1 MLSYTDLKPGT
12 AFVLEGAPW
21 EVREYRF
28 LRMQQ
33 RKPTVQTKIKNLL
46 TGKIVTRSFAPSDNF
61 LEAEIERKPVI
72 FLYYQARNKEYWFRP
87 VEHLLRKDSTG
98 FRQPDNTQNR
108 FMLTEEAIGEL
119 WPYLKQNTEVKI
131 YEWEGRI
138 INVDIPIK
146 VDLRISEAPPGVK
159 GDTAQGGTKE
169 VILETGLKIQVPLFI
184 HEGDVVRVNTESGEY
199 VERVSKG

>member
-33 RKPTVQTKIKNLL
+33 RKPSVQTKIKNLI

-61 LEAEIERKPVI
+61 PEAEIARKPTI
-72 FLYYQARNKEYWFRP
+72 FLYYQARNKEYWFR
-87 VEHLLRKDSTG
+87 V
-98 FRQPDNTQNR
+98 PDDPKNR
-108 FMLTEEAIGEL
+108 FLLTEESIGEL
-119 WPYLKQNTEVKI
+119 WPYLTPNAEVQL
-131 YEWEGRI
+131 YEWGGKI
-138 INVDIPIK
+138 INVSVPIK
-146 VDLRISEAPPGVK
+146 VDLLVKEAPPGVR

-169 VILETGLKIQVPLFI
+169 VILETGLKMQVPLFI
-184 HEGDVVRVNTESGEY
+184 NEGDVVRVNTESGDY

>member
-33 RKPTVQTKIKNLL
+33 RKPVVQTKIKNLL

-61 LEAEIERKPVI
+61 PEAEIERKPAI
-72 FLYYQARNKEYWFRP
+72 FLYYQERNKEYWFRTP
-87 VEHLLRKDSTG
+87 NNPQH
-98 FRQPDNTQNR
+98 R
-108 FMLTEEAIGEL
+108 FMLTEEAIGAL
-119 WPYLKQNTEVKI
+119 WPYLKPNTEVKL
-131 YEWEGRI
+131 YEWEEKI
-138 INVDIPIK
+138 INVGMPIK
-146 VDLRISEAPPGVK
+146 MDLLVKEAPPGVK

-169 VILETGLKIQVPLFI
+169 IILETGLKIQVPLFI
-184 HEGDVVRVNTESGEY
+184 NEGDAVRINTETGAY